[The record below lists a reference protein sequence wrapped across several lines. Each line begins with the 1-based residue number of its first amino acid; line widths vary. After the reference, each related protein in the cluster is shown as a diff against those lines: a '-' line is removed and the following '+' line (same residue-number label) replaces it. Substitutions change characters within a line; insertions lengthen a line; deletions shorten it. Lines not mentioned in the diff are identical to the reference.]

1 LRRTIIIG
9 TAFAVL
15 AGAGIALAGAQF
27 NSYKAPENFCKST
40 PSKPTATTCAAA
52 AAGTA
57 SKPAP
62 VSVSEHWKAS
72 GVGTNK
78 RARPI
83 TKVVVTEYGVKSNG
97 GDFPKC
103 TAAQINAAGNAKDW
117 NKVCPSGS
125 LIGGGPVTSTLG
137 ASTGSGASSPCDP
150 YLFVYNGGSSTQTF
164 LFAVT
169 PQAPGSQYKCATA
182 KTGTSCAAY
191 TGSVKFANN
200 EGTTTINVPPCAST
214 AAAGLNGIYASLN
227 TLDVNYPDKLKMK
240 GHYYL
245 ESVGCKS
252 GKRPYT
258 TTFTASGFATAPGG
272 PPGPSQSQTVSGT
285 ASCS

>member
-1 LRRTIIIG
+1 MRRTIIIG
-9 TAFAVL
+9 TAFVVL
-15 AGAGIALAGAQF
+15 AGAGVAFAAAQF
-27 NSYKAPENFCKST
+27 NSYKNTENFCKAT
-40 PSKPTATTCAAA
+40 PSSPKATTCAPA

-72 GVGTNK
+72 GNGTNK

-83 TKVVVTEYGVKSNG
+83 TKIVVTQYGVKSNG
-97 GDFPKC
+97 QDFPTC

-117 NKVCPSGS
+117 NKVCPPGS

-150 YLFVYNGGSSTQTF
+150 YLFVYNGGKSTQTF
-164 LFAVT
+164 LFAVA
-169 PQAPGSQYKCATA
+169 PQAPGSQYTCGPA

-191 TGSVKFANN
+191 TGRVKFANN
-200 EGTTTINVPPCAST
+200 VGTITIDVPHCASID
-214 AAAGLNGIYASLN
+214 AAGLNGIYASLN
-227 TLDVNYPDKLKMK
+227 TLDVNYPDKLKEK

-252 GKRPYT
+252 GKRPYA
-258 TTFTASGFATAPGG
+258 TTFTASDFASVPGG

>member
-1 LRRTIIIG
+1 MRRTIIVG
-9 TAFAVL
+9 AAL
-15 AGAGIALAGAQF
+15 AALVGAGVAFGAAQF
-27 NSYKAPENFCKST
+27 NSYKVTENFCKAT
-40 PSKPTATTCAAA
+40 PSSPKATTCGAA
-52 AAGTA
+52 AAGST
-57 SKPAP
+57 SSPAP

-72 GVGTNK
+72 GNGTNK

-83 TKVVVTEYGVKSNG
+83 TKVVVTQYGVKSNG
-97 GDFPKC
+97 QDFPTC
-103 TAAQINAAGNAKDW
+103 TAAQINAAGNAKNW
-117 NKVCPSGS
+117 NAVCPKNS

-137 ASTGSGASSPCDP
+137 ASTGVGSSSPCDP
-150 YLFVYNGGSSTQTF
+150 YLFVYNGGKSTQTF

-191 TGSVKFANN
+191 TGKVSFANN
-200 EGTTTINVPPCAST
+200 IGTTTINVPGCAST

-227 TLDVNYPDKLKMK
+227 TLDVNYPDKVKSN

-245 ESVGCKS
+245 ESVACK
-252 GKRPYT
+252 GGQRPYT
-258 TTFTASGFATAPGG
+258 TTFTASDFATAPGG

-285 ASCS
+285 APCS

>member
-9 TAFAVL
+9 TAFVVL
-15 AGAGIALAGAQF
+15 AGAGVAFAAAQF
-27 NSYKAPENFCKST
+27 NTYHATENFCKST
-40 PSKPTATTCAAA
+40 PSSPKSTSCAPA

-62 VSVSEHWKAS
+62 VSVTEHWKAS
-72 GVGTNK
+72 GNGTNK

-83 TKVVVTEYGVKSNG
+83 TKVVVTQYGVKSNG
-97 GDFPKC
+97 QDFPTC

-137 ASTGSGASSPCDP
+137 ASTGAGASSPCDP
-150 YLFVYNGGSSTQTF
+150 YLFVYNGGKSTQTF

-191 TGSVKFANN
+191 TGNIKFANN
-200 EGTTTINVPPCAST
+200 VGTITINVPGCAST
-214 AAAGLNGIYASLN
+214 NAAGLTGIYASLD

-245 ESVGCKS
+245 ESVACKS

-258 TTFTASGFATAPGG
+258 TTFTASPFTT
-272 PPGPSQSQTVSGT
+272 PPGQKPQTQTISGS
-285 ASCS
+285 APC